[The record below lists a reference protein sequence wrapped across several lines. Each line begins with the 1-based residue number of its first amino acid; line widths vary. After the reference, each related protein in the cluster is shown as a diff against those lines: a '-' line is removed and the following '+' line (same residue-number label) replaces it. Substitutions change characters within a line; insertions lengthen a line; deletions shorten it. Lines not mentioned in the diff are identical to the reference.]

1 MKKPSPLG
9 RVAEHKRG
17 QERYG
22 NISPKL
28 YRQSEIVLYLFR
40 HGFAVPPSPEG
51 KAFIERSDFLKRKKK
66 LQESAGALAAVC
78 QLRSGDTHPFGAVRG
93 FVPLGGGEERVYR
106 EMREAIPVLDAAVGK
121 MVRLCGGFSV
131 QCKNPEAQKK
141 LNAFLQMMPCG
152 RGQMGIESFLS
163 GYLDSL
169 LTYGRAVG
177 ELVVAG
183 GKLRAVCWGDVTAL
197 EVQEGENPLDVVL
210 WGVDEHGMMRPL
222 PYQQLLLFTTW
233 HPEPGHPYGVS
244 MFRGM
249 PFLADI
255 LLKIYNTFGS
265 NWERAGNVRYS
276 VICKGAE
283 ELDPGAAQER
293 GRAVASEW
301 ARAMEDCKN
310 GTVRDFVAVG
320 DVEIKVI
327 GGEAPIL
334 DSQVP
339 VRQILEQLVA
349 KTGLPPFLLGLSW
362 STTERMSAQ
371 QADLLTSELWAL
383 RRAVEPAMRKI
394 CRMYLALEGLDDR
407 VEILWD
413 DISLQD
419 ITQEAQADLYRA
431 QAEKYR
437 AEAGR

>member
-1 MKKPSPLG
+1 M
-9 RVAEHKRG
+9 
-17 QERYG
+17 
-22 NISPKL
+22 
-28 YRQSEIVLYLFR
+28 
-40 HGFAVPPSPEG
+40 
-51 KAFIERSDFLKRKKK
+51 KRKKT
-66 LQESAGALAAVC
+66 EFGGVTAVC
-78 QLRSGDTHPFGAVRG
+78 QLRNGDTHPFGAMRH
-93 FVPLGGGEERVYR
+93 FTPLGGGEEQIYR

-121 MVRLCGGFSV
+121 MVRLCGGFQV
-131 QCKNPEAQKK
+131 KCQDTNAQQR
-141 LNAFLQMMPCG
+141 LNGFLQMMPCG

-183 GKLRAVCWGDVTAL
+183 GRLRAVCWGDVTSL
-197 EVQEGENPLDVVL
+197 EVQEGDNALDMVL
-210 WGVDEHGMMRPL
+210 WGMDEHGLMRPL
-222 PYQQLLLFTTW
+222 PYQHLLLFTTM
-233 HPEPGHPYGVS
+233 HPEPAHPYGVS

-255 LLKIYNTFGS
+255 LLKIYHTIGT
-265 NWERAGNVRYS
+265 NWERAGNIRYS
-276 VICKGAE
+276 VACKGGE
-283 ELDPGAAQER
+283 NLDPATAQER
-293 GRAVASEW
+293 GKAVAAEW
-301 ARAMEDCKN
+301 AKAMEDGKN

-334 DSQVP
+334 DSEIP
-339 VRQILEQLVA
+339 VRQIMEQLVA

-362 STTERMSAQ
+362 STTERMSTQ

-383 RRAVEPAMRKI
+383 RRTVEPAMLKI
-394 CRMYLALEGLDDR
+394 CRTYLALEGLDNR
-407 VEILWD
+407 VQIVWD

-419 ITQEAQADLYRA
+419 ITQQAQGELYMA

-437 AEAGR
+437 AEARNV